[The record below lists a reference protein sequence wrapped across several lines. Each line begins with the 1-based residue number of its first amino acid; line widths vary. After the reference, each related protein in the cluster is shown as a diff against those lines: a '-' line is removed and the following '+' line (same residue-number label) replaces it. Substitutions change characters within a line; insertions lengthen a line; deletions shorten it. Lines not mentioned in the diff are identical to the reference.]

1 MEKNEESLASP
12 KLQKVVQAMIAEEY
26 FAYQLYFFS
35 RFAVKA
41 EDRGVLA
48 DMFAQIAAD
57 ELEDHMKELVE
68 WCAEYKVD
76 VPATEAEFKRAA
88 AKPIQKV
95 VADLKKNKDAGYYI
109 DQAIKQ
115 EELAIQSYKEALDE
129 DEVCQFTD
137 LQATLWHI
145 FYDEN
150 DHLRNL
156 TTAKTAYEAGADLVI
171 S

>member
-1 MEKNEESLASP
+1 MEKNENSLASP

-35 RFAVKA
+35 QLAVKA
-41 EDRGVLA
+41 EDRGALREL
-48 DMFAQIAAD
+48 FAQIAAD

-76 VPATEAEFKRAA
+76 VPATDAEFRRAA
-88 AKPIQKV
+88 AKPMQKV
-95 VADLKKNKDAGYYI
+95 VQDLKKNKNAGYYL
-109 DQAIKQ
+109 DQAIKH
-115 EELAIQSYKEALDE
+115 EELAIQSYKEALAE
-129 DEVCQFTD
+129 REVSQFTD

-150 DHLRNL
+150 EHLANL